1 MPIDTFLEGV
11 SMADIMRPVPF
22 SELLSRI
29 VGEYRN
35 HHSIFGLA
43 EEQFY
48 TDKGKHDLK
57 VFGQHCSTACG
68 PAAGPHTQL
77 AQNIVTSYL
86 AGGRFME
93 LKTVQVMD
101 TLEIDKPCIDA
112 RDEGYNVEWSTE
124 YTLPKA
130 WDEYAKAWIILHVIE
145 ALQGKGKFEKPSFI
159 FNMSV
164 GYNLEGIKTPKMQ
177 QFIDSMI
184 DANKDPRFAEYLA
197 ELDAMVEEGLLDG
210 SPWDGMEKKLKGITS
225 KISANISPSTTIST
239 MHGCPPKEIEAI
251 CTYMLT
257 EKKIDTFVKLNPT
270 LLGYDKVR
278 EILDNLGFDYIGL
291 TRENFEHDLQYN
303 DAIAMLHRLVD
314 LAKKEGRGFGVKLTN
329 TLGSVNDQGQL
340 PGKEMYMSGR
350 ALLPIST
357 TVASRL
363 SKEFGGKL
371 PVSYSGGANALTVQ
385 ALFDTGIRPITLATD
400 MLKPGGYSRLNQMV
414 TILEKSKAWDMDSID
429 VDKIEKLSNDAC
441 SGKFAVTEKEFRGT
455 DSIKIGQDLPLFDCY
470 VAPCQVACP
479 IHQDVPE
486 YVQLVGEGRYADALT
501 LIYDK
506 NALPAI
512 TANICDH
519 QCQLHCTRMDY
530 EGAVQIR
537 EMKKIAVENGF
548 EEFKKSWEGPTD
560 KSEIKAAVVGAG
572 PAGLSAAYFLSRS
585 GFDTTVFEREENAGG
600 VVRHV
605 IPGFRIPVEAIESD
619 IAFIKAHGVDFRFSA
634 KSEDI
639 TVKALKES
647 GYSYIFYAVGSE
659 KDNEIPLKGETKN
672 VLQSL
677 SFLGA
682 YRKDPSSVTLGKNV
696 VVVGGG
702 NTAMDS
708 ARAALRVPGVE
719 KVSVVYRRTEKE
731 MPADLEEYGLAKK
744 ENVEFLFLANPESYE
759 GNKLVVRKM
768 ELGEKD
774 ASGRCRPVATQETF
788 TLVADS
794 MITAIG
800 EHADSGKLT
809 WYGVPV
815 NEKGWPMVDKET
827 LESEVEGVYAI
838 GDVQSGP
845 STVVR
850 CIASARTAVEACI
863 DKVLGP
869 LEDDDEEDDCCC
881 GHDHG
886 EGHACSCGEDH
897 ECCCDDDCD
906 DDCCDDD
913 DDDMS
918 PEEMENL
925 AADENS
931 YFALINEKKSQILV
945 SKSVSD
951 KKFAETEAKRCLECS
966 YMCNKCVEV
975 CPNRANVAID
985 IRNTGVFDNPFQIL
999 HLDAYCNECGNCDT
1013 FCPWTGGPYKK
1024 KFTLFS
1030 RMDDFENSTNEG
1042 FYSDNGEIV
1051 IRFAGK
1057 IYNCSMDEDGI
1068 LVGDQEGITDEVA
1081 ALIEEVFTSY
1091 SYLLGIVED

>member
-1 MPIDTFLEGV
+1 MGDV
-11 SMADIMRPVPF
+11 MRPVPF
-22 SELLSRI
+22 SELISRI

-35 HHSIFGLA
+35 HHSIFGIA

-48 TDKGKHDLK
+48 QDKGKNSVK
-57 VFGQHCSTACG
+57 VFGQSCSTPCG

-77 AQNIVTSYL
+77 AQNIVASYL
-86 AGGRFME
+86 TGGRFME

-101 TLEIDKPCIDA
+101 TLEIEKPCIDA
-112 RDEGYNVEWSTE
+112 RDEAYNVEWSTE
-124 YTLPKA
+124 YTLSKA
-130 WDEYAKAWIILHVIE
+130 WDEYAKAWIILHVLE
-145 ALQGKGKFEKPSFI
+145 ALQHKGAFEKPSFI

-164 GYNLEGIKTPKMQ
+164 GYNLEGIKTEKMQ

-184 DANKDPRFAEYLA
+184 DANKDARFKEYLA
-197 ELDAMVEEGLLDG
+197 ELDAMLEEGLFDG
-210 SPWDGMEKKLKGITS
+210 SAWEGLEKKLKGLTS

-278 EILDNLGFDYIGL
+278 EILDNLGFKYIGL

-340 PGKEMYMSGR
+340 PGAEMYMSGR
-350 ALLPIST
+350 SLLPIST
-357 TVASRL
+357 TVATLL

-371 PVSYSGGANALTVQ
+371 PISYSGGANALTVQ
-385 ALFDTGIRPITLATD
+385 ALFETGIRPITLATD
-400 MLKPGGYSRLNQMV
+400 MLKPGGYTRLGQMV
-414 TILEKSKAWDMDSID
+414 EILNKSKAWDMTSID
-429 VDKIEKLSNDAC
+429 IEKLAQLSSDARE
-441 SGKFAVTEKEFRGT
+441 GKYASVNKEFRGT
-455 DSIKIGQDLPLFDCY
+455 DSIKLGEELPVFDCY

-486 YVQLVGEGRYADALT
+486 YVQLVGEGRYSDALA

-512 TANICDH
+512 TAHICDH

-548 EEFKKSWEGPTD
+548 EEYKKTWEGPTD

-572 PAGLSAAYFLSRS
+572 PAGLSAAYFLARS
-585 GFDTTVFEREENAGG
+585 GFDTTVFEREESAGG

-605 IPGFRIPVEAIESD
+605 IPGFRLPVEAIESD
-619 IAFIKAHGVDFRFSA
+619 VEFIKAHGVDFHFGV
-634 KSEDI
+634 KSDEMTI
-639 TVKALKES
+639 KALKEA
-647 GYSYIFYAVGSE
+647 GYTYIFYAIGSE
-659 KDNEIPLKGETKN
+659 VDNEIPLAGDRSNIME
-672 VLQSL
+672 SL
-677 SFLGA
+677 SFLGS
-682 YRKDPSSVTLGKNV
+682 YRKDPSSVKLGKQV

-719 KVSVVYRRTEKE
+719 KVTVVYRRTEAE

-744 ENVEFLFLANPESYE
+744 ENVEFMFLANPESCE
-759 GNKLVVRKM
+759 ANQLVVRKM
-768 ELGEKD
+768 VLGEKD
-774 ASGRCRPVATQETF
+774 ASGRCRPVATDETF

-800 EHADSGKLT
+800 EHADSEKLT

-815 NEKGWPMVDKET
+815 NEKHWPKTNKET
-827 LESEVEGVYAI
+827 KETEVENVYAI

-850 CIASARTAVEACI
+850 CIASARVAVEAAI

-869 LEDDDEEDDCCC
+869 EVEDEHEHDCSC
-881 GHDHG
+881 GHDH
-886 EGHACSCGEDH
+886 DH
-897 ECCCDDDCD
+897 ECDCGDECDCEDEEDFE
-906 DDCCDDD
+906 DDD
-913 DDDMS
+913 DLTD
-918 PEEMENL
+918 EEREQMTS
-925 AADENS
+925 DEND
-931 YFALINEKKSQILV
+931 YFAEIALKKSKILS
-945 SKSVSD
+945 SKEVGD

-966 YMCNKCVEV
+966 YLCNKCVDV

-985 IRNTGVFDNPFQIL
+985 VRNTGVFSDPFQIL
-999 HLDAYCNECGNCDT
+999 HLDAYCNECGNCET
-1013 FCPWTGGPYKK
+1013 FCPYDGGPYRK

-1030 RMDDFENSTNEG
+1030 RPDDFKNSENSG
-1042 FYSDNGEIV
+1042 FYVEGDEILV
-1051 IRFAGK
+1051 RLDGK
-1057 IYNCSMDEDGI
+1057 IYNCSMDGDGI
-1068 LVGDQEGITDEVA
+1068 LVGDEEGITDEVA

-1091 SYLLGIVED
+1091 SYLLGYVEE

>member
-1 MPIDTFLEGV
+1 M
-11 SMADIMRPVPF
+11 
-22 SELLSRI
+22 
-29 VGEYRN
+29 N
-35 HHSIFGLA
+35 
-43 EEQFY
+43 
-48 TDKGKHDLK
+48 
-57 VFGQHCSTACG
+57 
-68 PAAGPHTQL
+68 
-77 AQNIVTSYL
+77 
-86 AGGRFME
+86 
-93 LKTVQVMD
+93 
-101 TLEIDKPCIDA
+101 
-112 RDEGYNVEWSTE
+112 
-124 YTLPKA
+124 
-130 WDEYAKAWIILHVIE
+130 
-145 ALQGKGKFEKPSFI
+145 KGKFEKPSFI

-164 GYNLEGIKTPKMQ
+164 GYNLEGIKTEKMQ

-197 ELDAMVEEGLLDG
+197 ELDAMLEEGLFDG
-210 SPWDGMEKKLKGITS
+210 SPWDGMEKKLKGLTS
-225 KISANISPSTTIST
+225 KISSNISPSTTIST
-239 MHGCPPKEIEAI
+239 MHGCPPKEIEDI
-251 CTYMLT
+251 CTYMLS

-291 TRENFEHDLQYN
+291 TRENFEHDLQYT
-303 DAIAMLHRLVD
+303 DAIAMLHRLSD
-314 LAKKEGRGFGVKLTN
+314 LAKKEGKGFGVKLTN

-340 PGKEMYMSGR
+340 PGNEMYMSGR
-350 ALLPIST
+350 SLLPIST

-371 PVSYSGGANALTVQ
+371 PISYSGGANALTVQ
-385 ALFDTGIRPITLATD
+385 ALFETGIRPITLATD
-400 MLKPGGYSRLNQMV
+400 MLKPGGYARLNQMV

-429 VDKIEKLSNDAC
+429 LAKIEKLSKDAC
-441 SGKFAVTEKEFRGT
+441 EGKFAVTEKEFRGT
-455 DSIKIGQDLPLFDCY
+455 DSIKIGEDLPLFDCY

-486 YVQLVGEGRYADALT
+486 YIQLVGEGRYGDALT

-548 EEFKKSWEGPTD
+548 EEFKQTWEGPTD
-560 KSEIKAAVVGAG
+560 KSEIKAAVIGAG
-572 PAGLSAAYFLSRS
+572 PAGLSAAFFLARS
-585 GFDTTVFEREENAGG
+585 GFDTTVYEREENAGG

-605 IPGFRIPVEAIESD
+605 IPGFRIPLEAIESD
-619 IAFIKAHGVDFRFSA
+619 IEFIKAHGVDFRFSA
-634 KSEDI
+634 KNEDI
-639 TVKALKES
+639 TVKALKDN
-647 GYSYIFYAVGSE
+647 GYSYIFYAIGSE
-659 KDNEIPLKGETKN
+659 KDNAIPLKGETKN

-731 MPADLEEYGLAKK
+731 MPADLEEYGLAKQ
-744 ENVEFLFLANPESYE
+744 ENVEFLFLANPESFE

-768 ELGEKD
+768 KLGDKD
-774 ASGRCRPVATQETF
+774 DSGRCRPVATEETF

-800 EHADSGKLT
+800 EHADTEKLT

-815 NEKGWPMVDKET
+815 NEKGWPKTDKET

-869 LEDDDEEDDCCC
+869 LEEDEDDDDCCC

-886 EGHACSCGEDH
+886 EDHECSCGHDHDEDH
-897 ECCCDDDCD
+897 ECCCGDDEDED
-906 DDCCDDD
+906 DECCEEDDEEEL
-913 DDDMS
+913 S
-918 PEEMENL
+918 PEEMEEL
-925 AADENS
+925 TDDENA
-931 YFALINEKKSQILV
+931 YFALINEKKSQILL
-945 SKSVSD
+945 SKKVSD

-985 IRNTGVFDNPFQIL
+985 VRNTGVFDNPFQIL

-1013 FCPWTGGPYKK
+1013 FCPWDGGPYRK

-1051 IRFAGK
+1051 VRFEGK